1 MNLKNSLI
9 IALIG
14 IAFYAGWSF
23 NQESEVT
30 QVEQVAEEG
39 GASPA
44 LQAKADKTGY
54 VVAEQTRNQDPHYS
68 PVADQPLQKQVFWG
82 DTHLHSNFSMDAF
95 IFGNTLCPDDAY
107 RFAKGEKVMA
117 TKGQPAQLREPLDFL
132 VLADHTDG
140 VGAMIALKAG
150 NPKLL
155 ANPTLQAWSEILFAG
170 EVDDARQLD
179 STQTRSDTPRELE
192 DKDIRG
198 NAWDYLTAT
207 ADAHYDPGTFTPLI
221 GFEFTAQ
228 KGGQNLH
235 RVVIYRDDAETAQ
248 SLLPLSPKE
257 NSDPRVL
264 WDFLEKYEETSGGKV
279 LAIAHNGNLSNGL
292 MFPTAELEFGDQ
304 MDSDYAA
311 RRARWEPVYEVTQIK
326 GDGEAHP
333 LLSPDDRFADYES
346 WDLGDFAGV
355 PKTDQMIPFEY
366 AREALKN
373 GFALESAYGANPYK
387 FGMIGST
394 DSHTSLA
401 TAAED
406 NFYGKHSAGMEPQ
419 PDRWKDAVGGRGK
432 FTVPGFMMAAS
443 GYAAVWATENTR
455 EGIWDAIQRKEVYA
469 TTGSR
474 MTVRFFG
481 GWDFTEADLEASNMP
496 DIGYSKGVSMGSTLL
511 QSDASAPVFM
521 LQTAKDP
528 NGANLDRLQVIK
540 GWEDAEGAVHEKVF
554 NVAWSNPELRSMD
567 ATGDIADIPSTVDEA
582 KATYSNKYGAVEL
595 TALWQDPEFIP
606 EQKAFYYV
614 RAIEVPSPRWTSYD
628 AAQFDVEMAPYVER
642 TTQDRAYS
650 SPIWDEPSN

>member
-1 MNLKNSLI
+1 
-9 IALIG
+9 
-14 IAFYAGWSF
+14 
-23 NQESEVT
+23 
-30 QVEQVAEEG
+30 
-39 GASPA
+39 
-44 LQAKADKTGY
+44 
-54 VVAEQTRNQDPHYS
+54 
-68 PVADQPLQKQVFWG
+68 
-82 DTHLHSNFSMDAF
+82 
-95 IFGNTLCPDDAY
+95 
-107 RFAKGEKVMA
+107 
-117 TKGQPAQLREPLDFL
+117 
-132 VLADHTDG
+132 
-140 VGAMIALKAG
+140 
-150 NPKLL
+150 
-155 ANPTLQAWSEILFAG
+155 
-170 EVDDARQLD
+170 
-179 STQTRSDTPRELE
+179 
-192 DKDIRG
+192 
-198 NAWDYLTAT
+198 
-207 ADAHYDPGTFTPLI
+207 
-221 GFEFTAQ
+221 
-228 KGGQNLH
+228 
-235 RVVIYRDDAETAQ
+235 
-248 SLLPLSPKE
+248 
-257 NSDPRVL
+257 
-264 WDFLEKYEETSGGKV
+264 
-279 LAIAHNGNLSNGL
+279 
-292 MFPTAELEFGDQ
+292 

-373 GFALESAYGANPYK
+373 GLALESAYGANPYK

-567 ATGDIADIPSTVDEA
+567 ATGDVADIPSTVDEA

-614 RAIEVPSPRWTSYD
+614 RALEVPSPRWTSYD

-650 SPIWDEPSN
+650 SPIWYEPSN

>member
-1 MNLKNSLI
+1 VKIKNSLI
-9 IALIG
+9 VALIA
-14 IAFYAGWSF
+14 IAFYGGWSF
-23 NQESEVT
+23 NQQPEVSKISEGNHT
-30 QVEQVAEEG
+30 
-39 GASPA
+39 SPA

-95 IFGNTLCPDDAY
+95 IFGNTLGPDDAY

-179 STQTRSDTPRELE
+179 STQTRSDTPGELE

-198 NAWDYLTAT
+198 NAWEYLTAT
-207 ADAHYDPGTFTPLI
+207 ADAHYEPGTFTPLI

-279 LAIAHNGNLSNGL
+279 LAIAHNGNISNGL

-373 GFALESAYGANPYK
+373 GLALESAYGANPYK

-419 PDRWKDAVGGRGK
+419 PDRWKDAVGGRGE

-481 GWDFTEADLEASNMP
+481 GWDFTQADLEASNMP

-554 NVAWSNPELRSMD
+554 NVAWSNSELRSMD
-567 ATGDIADIPSTVDEA
+567 ATGAVADIPSTVDEA

-614 RAIEVPSPRWTSYD
+614 RALEVPSPRWTSYD
-628 AAQFDVEMAPYVER
+628 AAKFDVEMAPYVKQ

-650 SPIWDEPSN
+650 SPIWYEPSD

>member
-9 IALIG
+9 IALIA
-14 IAFYAGWSF
+14 IAFYTGWSF
-23 NQESEVT
+23 NQDPEVS
-30 QVEQVAEEG
+30 VEVPE
-39 GASPA
+39 

-54 VVAEQTRNQDPHYS
+54 VVAVQTRNQDPHYS

-95 IFGNTLCPDDAY
+95 IFGNTLGPDDAY

-132 VLADHTDG
+132 VLADHTDA

-150 NPKLL
+150 NEKLL

-192 DKDIRG
+192 DKNIRG
-198 NAWDYLTAT
+198 NAWNYLTAT
-207 ADAHYDPGTFTPLI
+207 ADAHYEPGTFTPLI

-264 WDFLEKYEETSGGKV
+264 WDFLQQYEETSGGKV
-279 LAIAHNGNLSNGL
+279 LAIAHNGNISNGL

-304 MDSDYAA
+304 MDSDYAE

-373 GFALESAYGANPYK
+373 GLALESSQGTNPYK

-419 PDRWKDAVGGRGK
+419 PNRWKDAVGGRGK

-481 GWDFTEADLEASNMP
+481 GWDFTEEDLQASNMS
-496 DIGYSKGVSMGSTLL
+496 DIGYSKGVSMGSSLL
-511 QSDASAPVFM
+511 QSDAAAPVFM

-540 GWEDAEGAVHEKVF
+540 GWEDADGAVHEKVF

-567 ATGDIADIPSTVDEA
+567 ASGDVADIPSTVDVA
-582 KATYSNKYGAVEL
+582 KATYSHKYGAAEL

-614 RAIEVPSPRWTSYD
+614 RALEVPSPRWTSYD
-628 AAQFDVEMAPYVER
+628 AAKFDVEMAPYVKR

-650 SPIWDEPSN
+650 SPIWYEPSN

>member
-1 MNLKNSLI
+1 LNLKNSLI
-9 IALIG
+9 IALIV

-23 NQESEVT
+23 NQDLKVG
-30 QVEQVAEEG
+30 VET
-39 GASPA
+39 PA

-95 IFGNTLCPDDAY
+95 IFGNTLGPDDAY

-207 ADAHYDPGTFTPLI
+207 ADAHYEPGTFTPLI

-235 RVVIYRDDAETAQ
+235 RVVIYRDDAEMAQ
-248 SLLPLSPKE
+248 TLLPLSPKE
-257 NSDPRVL
+257 SSDPRVL
-264 WDFLEKYEETSGGKV
+264 WDFLQQYEDTSGGKV
-279 LAIAHNGNLSNGL
+279 LAIAHNGNISNGL

-373 GFALESAYGANPYK
+373 GLALESAYGANPYK

-567 ATGDIADIPSTVDEA
+567 ATGDVADIPSTVDEA

-614 RAIEVPSPRWTSYD
+614 RALEVPSPRWTSYD

-650 SPIWDEPSN
+650 SPIWYEPSN

>member
-95 IFGNTLCPDDAY
+95 IFGNTLGPDDAY

-198 NAWDYLTAT
+198 NAWDNLTAT

-373 GFALESAYGANPYK
+373 GLALESAYGANPYK

-650 SPIWDEPSN
+650 SPIWYEPSN

>member
-95 IFGNTLCPDDAY
+95 IFGNTLGPDDAY

-373 GFALESAYGANPYK
+373 GLALESAYGANPYK

-419 PDRWKDAVGGRGK
+419 PARWKDAVGGRGK

-650 SPIWDEPSN
+650 SPIWYEPSN

>member
-1 MNLKNSLI
+1 MKTKNI
-9 IALIG
+9 IVAG
-14 IAFYAGWSF
+14 AVAVAFYAGLLS
-23 NQESEVT
+23 NQSGQTTE
-30 QVEQVAEEG
+30 
-39 GASPA
+39 A

-54 VVAEQTRNQDPHYS
+54 QPSQPVRNQDPQYS
-68 PVADQPLQKQVFWG
+68 PVANQAHSKQVFWG

-95 IFGNTLCPDDAY
+95 IFGNTLGPDDAY

-117 TKGQPAQLREPLDFL
+117 TRGQPAQLREPLDFL

-140 VGAMIALKAG
+140 VGAMIALESG
-150 NPKLL
+150 NEMLL
-155 ANPTLQAWSEILFAG
+155 ANPTLKRWSDILFKG
-170 EVDDARQLD
+170 EAAEHRELEA
-179 STQTRSDTPRELE
+179 TQTSPDTPRELE
-192 DKDIRG
+192 DATIRG

-207 ADAHYDPGTFTPLI
+207 ADAHYQPGVFTPLI

-235 RVVIYRDDAETAQ
+235 RVVIYRDDAETART
-248 SLLPLSPKE
+248 LLPLSPKE

-264 WDFLEKYEETSGGKV
+264 WDFLQQYEETSGGKV
-279 LAIAHNGNLSNGL
+279 LAIAHNGNLSNGI

-304 MDSDYAA
+304 MDSDYAQ

-355 PKTDQMIPFEY
+355 RKTDQMIPFEY

-373 GFALESAYGANPYK
+373 GLALESSLGANPYK

-401 TAAED
+401 AVAED
-406 NFYGKHSAGMEPQ
+406 NFYGKHSAQMEPQ
-419 PDRWKDAVGGRGK
+419 PNRWKDAVGGRGEV
-432 FTVPGFMMAAS
+432 TVPGFMMAAS

-455 EGIWDAIQRKEVYA
+455 EAIWDAIQRKEVYA

-474 MTVRFFG
+474 ITVRFFG
-481 GWDFTEADLEASNMP
+481 GWDFSEADLHAANMP
-496 DIGYSKGVSMGSTLL
+496 ELGYSKGVPMGASLM
-511 QSDASAPVFM
+511 QGSASAPAFM
-521 LQTAKDP
+521 LQAAKDP

-540 GWEDAEGAVHEKVF
+540 GWEDETGAVHEKVF
-554 NVAWSNPELRSMD
+554 NVAWSNTELRSMD
-567 ATGDIADIPSTVDEA
+567 AAGDVADIPSTVDVA
-582 KATYSNKYGAVEL
+582 SATYSHQYGAAEL
-595 TALWQDPEFIP
+595 SALWQDPEFSAA
-606 EQKAFYYV
+606 QKAFYYV
-614 RAIEVPSPRWTSYD
+614 RVIEVPSPRWTAYD
-628 AAQFDVEMAPYVER
+628 ASRFNVAMPPFVKM
-642 TTQDRAYS
+642 TTQERAYS
-650 SPIWDEPSN
+650 SPIWYEPAE